1 MKITKTGSCKK
12 GGLCVGISLKGIL
25 HCIVYRNTI
34 KVAYFSLCL
43 SLTLAYLP
51 QDIVFRMNA
60 QWLLYIPLLLTC
72 KHSAFCTHTV
82 YVCLVRISEPTATVS
97 LYVIN

>member
-34 KVAYFSLCL
+34 KVSYFSLCL

-51 QDIVFRMNA
+51 QDSFQNECSVVT
-60 QWLLYIPLLLTC
+60 LYATTFNMQTFCVLC
-72 KHSAFCTHTV
+72 AHCMCVSCTHLRTNSD
-82 YVCLVRISEPTATVS
+82 YFTICH
-97 LYVIN
+97 